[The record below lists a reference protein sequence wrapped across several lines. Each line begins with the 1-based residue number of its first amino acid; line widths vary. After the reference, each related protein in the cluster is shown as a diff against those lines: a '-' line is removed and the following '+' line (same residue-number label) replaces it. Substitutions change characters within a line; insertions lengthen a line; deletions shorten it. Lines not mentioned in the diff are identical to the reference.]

1 MNKNKNYTGHSR
13 TYLWHRFEQAEADC
27 YIGKCLSLNGKRIS
41 LKLLSML
48 VETGTLANTLSEKD
62 IVDMNFII
70 SEIESNV
77 PELVEE

>member
-13 TYLWHRFEQAEADC
+13 IYIWHRFEQAEADC
-27 YIGKCLSLNGKRIS
+27 YLGQGLSLNGKRIS

-48 VETGTLANTLSEKD
+48 IETGTLANTLTGDD
-62 IVDMNFII
+62 ILNMNCII
-70 SEIESNV
+70 SEIEKNV